1 MNQVVRVEFS
11 GPARSQYCSAGAVA
25 LALGDFVV
33 VETEWG
39 VGMGAVAAVLP
50 PVLVG
55 RLKCPVYPILRKA
68 TPTDLVAAGHPR
80 RAGAER
86 PRLLPRTHPG
96 PQPCHETDRGADRP
110 GLQ

>member
-11 GPARSQYCSAGAVA
+11 GPARSQYCSAGGVA

-50 PVLVG
+50 PLW
-55 RLKCPVYPILRKA
+55 LA
-68 TPTDLVAAGHPR
+68 TQDTNMSHQLASR
-80 RAGAER
+80 
-86 PRLLPRTHPG
+86 
-96 PQPCHETDRGADRP
+96 
-110 GLQ
+110 